1 MEQPL
6 RRAVLDRLDQL
17 SKQAGSA
24 VPAKLEKLARSEIHR
39 LTGGWR
45 QLLANHQPDDSG
57 RCPRCSGWLR
67 RRRWP
72 CPVWLVAHHQLIGES
87 LAHRKRPRRP
97 APGPFGRRNPT
108 IVISRQRQPTPARA
122 TPHNQAAES
131 TPTQLPSW
139 GRRGHVHRAPVVQR
153 SGVASVA

>member
-24 VPAKLEKLARSEIHR
+24 APAKLEKLARSEIHR

-45 QLLANHQPDDSG
+45 QLLAYHQPDDSG

-72 CPVWLVAHHQLIGES
+72 CPVWLVAHQHLIGEK
-87 LAHRKRPRRP
+87 LEHKQRPV
-97 APGPFGRRNPT
+97 PGPFRKRNPT
-108 IVISRQRQPTPARA
+108 IVISRRRPPAPAGATTHRRSAGSTPIQLPAR
-122 TPHNQAAES
+122 P
-131 TPTQLPSW
+131 
-139 GRRGHVHRAPVVQR
+139 GRRGGVHRAPVVER
-153 SGVASVA
+153 PGIASVA